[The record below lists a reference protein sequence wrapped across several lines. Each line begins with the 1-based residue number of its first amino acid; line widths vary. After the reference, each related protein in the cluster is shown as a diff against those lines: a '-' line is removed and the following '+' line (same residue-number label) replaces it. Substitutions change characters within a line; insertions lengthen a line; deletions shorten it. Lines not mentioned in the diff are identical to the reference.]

1 MPAAPQM
8 SFAPCYK
15 KAIRFP
21 HTLTIKPRSWLLT
34 GGMLLL
40 PLFFGAPVLAGNWPL
55 SEVFEPEDDG
65 FGEPDPKQTSMAR
78 KELEE
83 LEIRVRKGKLPKIL
97 FDFDSDKIEPG
108 SRPTLDEIA
117 AILRRH
123 PDVKVMVLA
132 HTCNMGSEEYNQD
145 LSERRAKSVKAYLV
159 KRGVPPPSIR
169 FRGKGFSEP
178 IADNATEEGRI
189 RNRRVEFRLGR
200 RGWSAVY

>member
-1 MPAAPQM
+1 M
-8 SFAPCYK
+8 
-15 KAIRFP
+15 
-21 HTLTIKPRSWLLT
+21 

-40 PLFFGAPVLAGNWPL
+40 PLFLGEVVFAGKGPL
-55 SEVFEPEDDG
+55 SEVFEDADDG
-65 FGEPDPKQTSMAR
+65 FGEPDPKQIRMAQR
-78 KELEE
+78 ELEE

-97 FDFDSDKIEPG
+97 FDFDSDKVEPG

-132 HTCNMGSEEYNQD
+132 HTCNMGSEEYNLD

-159 KRGVPPPSIR
+159 RRGVPPPSIR

-178 IADNATEEGRI
+178 VADNSTEEGRI
-189 RNRRVEFRLGR
+189 KNRRVEFRLGR